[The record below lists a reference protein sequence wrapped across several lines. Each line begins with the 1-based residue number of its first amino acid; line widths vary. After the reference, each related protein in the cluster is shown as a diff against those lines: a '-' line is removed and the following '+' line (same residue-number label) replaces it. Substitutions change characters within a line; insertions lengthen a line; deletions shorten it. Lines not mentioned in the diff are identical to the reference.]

1 VKLPVLTGSF
11 SFSAFIVMRGFIVV
25 MKKTAFADMAT
36 GIFLMLLS
44 AYWFHEANKM
54 MTVELG
60 LGPGDYPKVV
70 STGLFILG
78 FILTV
83 QSVIKGFPKPSFKI
97 DKKAILR
104 LVIFVAVTFIYVQLL
119 RTLGFILLTP
129 FYLFFGC
136 WFFGYRRLII
146 AAIASVGVTA
156 FVYVVFRMIFMV
168 ILPQF
173 RLF

>member
-1 VKLPVLTGSF
+1 
-11 SFSAFIVMRGFIVV
+11 
-25 MKKTAFADMAT
+25 MKKPAFADMVT

-44 AYWFHEANKM
+44 VYWFFEANKM
-54 MTVELG
+54 MTIELG
-60 LGPGDYPKVV
+60 LGPGDYPKFV

-78 FILTV
+78 LILTI
-83 QSVIKGFPKPSFKI
+83 QSVIKGLPKPDFKI

-104 LVIFVAVTFIYVQLL
+104 LIIFVTATIAYVQLL

-136 WFFGYRRLII
+136 WFFGYRRRVI

-156 FVYVVFRMIFMV
+156 FVFIVFRMIFLV